1 MLSAGILLGAPPNA
15 GGAPV
20 AAKYRVY
27 FGTATSGPG
36 QGIFQS
42 TLDMET
48 GQLEKATLAGEAVRP
63 GFLAIHPDGKHLYA
77 VGELGG
83 FKGKSPGS
91 VSAFGID
98 PSTGNLDPLNSQ
110 PVGGDGPC
118 HLIVDPSGRNV
129 LTAQYGGGS
138 CSVLP
143 LHADGTLQPHS
154 DFHQHTGGSGVV
166 PDRQDAPHAHSINL
180 DASGR
185 IAVVADLGLDQIL
198 IYRFDPEAGTL
209 VPNDPPFV
217 ATEPGGGPRHFIFHP
232 SGNFAYANLELSSRV
247 TAFEYD
253 AMRGALKA
261 IQTLPTLPADYKGI
275 NSTAEIR
282 TTPDGR
288 FLYVSNRGHD
298 SIAMYAVEQNTGKLA
313 LLGFEPTRGET
324 PRNFNIDPTG
334 TYLLAAN
341 QKSDNVTVFKIN
353 KETGRLA
360 FTGSEIAVP
369 KAICVRFLPIP

>member
-1 MLSAGILLGAPPNA
+1 MHTDGPAEPDK
-15 GGAPV
+15 V
-20 AAKYRVY
+20 RVY
-27 FGTATSGPG
+27 FGTSCSDPG
-36 QGIFQS
+36 TGIFQS
-42 TLDMET
+42 TLDMKT
-48 GQLEKATLAGEAVRP
+48 GQLSEATLAAEAVSP
-63 GFLAIHPDGKHLYA
+63 GFLAIHPDGKHLYS

-91 VSAFGID
+91 VSAFKIDTATGI
-98 PSTGNLDPLNSQ
+98 LEPLNSQ
-110 PVGGDGPC
+110 PVGGLGPC

-143 LHADGTLQPHS
+143 ISTDGSLKPCS

-166 PDRQDAPHAHSINL
+166 PNRQDAPHTHSINL
-180 DASGR
+180 DAAGR
-185 IAVVADLGLDQIL
+185 IAIVADLGLDQIL
-198 IYRFDPEAGTL
+198 IYQFNPEAGTL

-217 ATEPGGGPRHFIFHP
+217 ATEPGGGPRHFVFHP
-232 SGNFAYANLELSSRV
+232 NGKFAYVNLELSSQV

-253 AMRGALKA
+253 AARGALTA
-261 IQTLPTLPADYKGI
+261 IQTLPTLPAGFEGD

-288 FLYVSNRGHD
+288 FLYVSNRGHN
-298 SIAMYAVEQNTGKLA
+298 SIAMYAIDAKKTGKLTP
-313 LLGFEPTRGET
+313 LGFEPTRGEI
-324 PRNFNIDPTG
+324 PRNFNLDPTG
-334 TYLLAAN
+334 TYLIAAH
-341 QKSDNVTVFKIN
+341 QKSNNATVFKID
-353 KETGRLA
+353 KKTGLLS